1 MRLAGLLAA
10 HGVDLLDVS
19 SGGAHP
25 AQKIH
30 GGPAYQAPFAE
41 RVKRAHGDR
50 LRVATVGLITD
61 GRTAQRVLDG
71 AMADVVFVGRQFQK
85 NPGAVWQF
93 AEELGVDVTVAHQI
107 EWGFLGRGN
116 VARKRRDS
124 RAAKM

>member
-1 MRLAGLLAA
+1 MQLAGLLAD

-41 RVKRAHGDR
+41 LVKKAHGDR
-50 LRVATVGLITD
+50 LLVSTVGLNTD
-61 GRTAQRVLDG
+61 GRTAQGVLDKG
-71 AMADVVFVGRQFQK
+71 MADVVFIGRHFQK
-85 NPGAVWQF
+85 NPGTVWQF

-116 VARKRRDS
+116 VARKRRDHT
-124 RAAKM
+124 AKM